1 MWFFKEV
8 LWFRDV
14 SVCYNKSLQ
23 YFFFCSNLRH
33 WLKAVVSLT
42 VVMGITWIIGVLVI
56 KVEELCPL
64 AYIFTIFVAF
74 QGLFI
79 FVIFVLLSK
88 QVKENYAKWWK
99 AKVAESDFLSK
110 HFGEKSLSSSAV
122 VRRINLMRTS
132 HYVIV
137 CRWLRVVHRQPLH
150 LLVKR
155 VAAMGS
161 VWQAITPTRPVP
173 WLLIILTQ
181 TSASCHWKRVVKN
194 HMVLRT
200 TQVILTTT
208 IVMLS
213 LYQ

>member
-1 MWFFKEV
+1 MYLCAIIKV
-8 LWFRDV
+8 
-14 SVCYNKSLQ
+14 YNIFS
-23 YFFFCSNLRH
+23 FCSNLRH

-42 VVMGITWIIGVLVI
+42 VVMGITWIIGLLVI

-79 FVIFVLLSK
+79 FFIFVLLSK

-110 HFGEKSLSSSAV
+110 HFGEKSLSSSAM
-122 VRRINLMRTS
+122 VRRINLMRTSHYVS

-137 CRWLRVVHRQPLH
+137 CRWLRVVHHQPLH

-155 VAAMGS
+155 AAAMGS
-161 VWQAITPTRPVP
+161 V
-173 WLLIILTQ
+173 
-181 TSASCHWKRVVKN
+181 
-194 HMVLRT
+194 
-200 TQVILTTT
+200 
-208 IVMLS
+208 
-213 LYQ
+213 